1 MNFQAQGSMRSNPGV
16 ALSNRVSP
24 LQCSAQIHGKAAGEV
39 GAVSVRMEQIP
50 VRLRIPFLR
59 RSAPILVGTV
69 GPAEF
74 KMDPFTW
81 SLGEFSIG
89 CNAQLGGKEGF
100 VITTEGKVACATD
113 MTMEGAAT
121 GDIGLGSIH
130 FGRPP
135 EGGKGDLRAERR
147 RRAAE

>member
-1 MNFQAQGSMRSNPGV
+1 MNFQAHGSMRSSPGV
-16 ALSNRVSP
+16 ELSNRVSP
-24 LQCSAQIHGKAAGEV
+24 LHCSAQIHGQVAGEV
-39 GAVSVRMEQIP
+39 GAISVHLDQIP

-74 KMDPFTW
+74 KVDPFTW
-81 SLGEFSIG
+81 SLREFSIG

-113 MTMEGAAT
+113 MTLDGAAT
-121 GDIGLGSIH
+121 GDIGLGSVH

-135 EGGKGDLRAERR
+135 EGGKAEFRAPRR